1 MSIAP
6 DEQHVYCEDVKEHAL
21 MLLAYQS
28 QHNLSMR
35 SSISTCP
42 KKEIHVCESVRTSVA
57 VMARRKEAGSLLPLF
72 SDC

>member
-6 DEQHVYCEDVKEHAL
+6 DEQHVYCEDVKEHAP
-21 MLLAYQS
+21 MLLTQLS
-28 QHNLSMR
+28 QHNLNMR

-57 VMARRKEAGSLLPLF
+57 VMARVKEAGSLLSLF
-72 SDC
+72 SNC